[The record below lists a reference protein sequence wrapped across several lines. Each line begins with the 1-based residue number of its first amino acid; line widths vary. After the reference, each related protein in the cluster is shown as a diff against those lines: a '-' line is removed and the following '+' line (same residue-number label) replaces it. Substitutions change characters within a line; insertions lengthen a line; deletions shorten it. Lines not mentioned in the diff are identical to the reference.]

1 MGLKDKQNS
10 AARARATRLGVAK
23 VRDHLADPTPLDNII
38 PETIDNTPAIDISS
52 NSDSDCGYKGGVNC
66 YWSDSDDSDFSD
78 LEECSDADSL
88 EELEG
93 DELEANLL
101 ELRTELAD
109 LGAPTKYDQITE
121 SKLEKDWRKVEQNRA
136 LGYNGNSK
144 RTQEQCAKEACNR
157 EASRKKARTS

>member
-1 MGLKDKQNS
+1 MGLKDKQKS
-10 AARARATRLGVAK
+10 AARARATRLGAAK

-38 PETIDNTPAIDISS
+38 PETIDNTPAIDISLD
-52 NSDSDCGYKGGVNC
+52 SDSDCGYEGGVNC
-66 YWSDSDDSDFSD
+66 YWSDSDDSDFS
-78 LEECSDADSL
+78 EEYSDAESL

-109 LGAPTKYDQITE
+109 LGAPTKCDQIME
-121 SKLEKDWRKVEQNRA
+121 SKLEKDRRKVEQNRA

-144 RTQEQCAKEACNR
+144 QTRVTGER
-157 EASRKKARTS
+157 GT